1 MKNKGLLSPRQIIL
15 RHEATDLLSRERGPT
30 FRKQKTYLQ
39 KVKSS
44 ASRSNSLA
52 SENQDVLYP
61 KARS

>member
-15 RHEATDLLSRERGPT
+15 RHEATALLSRERGPT

-44 ASRSNSLA
+44 ASRTNSLA
-52 SENQDVLYP
+52 PEN
-61 KARS
+61 

>member
-39 KVKSS
+39 KAKRLCVT
-44 ASRSNSLA
+44 
-52 SENQDVLYP
+52 NQQTCF
-61 KARS
+61 